1 METTVQKWG
10 NSLAVRIPKA
20 FAEEAGV
27 LEGSAVDISV
37 AHGQIVVRRLRQRE
51 VTLDD
56 LLAAVTAE
64 NIQAEMDTGPSVGRE
79 AW

>member
-27 LEGSAVDISV
+27 LEGSPVDISV
-37 AHGQIVVRRLRQRE
+37 ADGQIVVRRLRPRG
-51 VTLDD
+51 VTLDE
-56 LLAAVTAE
+56 LLADVTPE
-64 NIQAEMDTGPSVGRE
+64 NIHAVVDTGPAVGRE